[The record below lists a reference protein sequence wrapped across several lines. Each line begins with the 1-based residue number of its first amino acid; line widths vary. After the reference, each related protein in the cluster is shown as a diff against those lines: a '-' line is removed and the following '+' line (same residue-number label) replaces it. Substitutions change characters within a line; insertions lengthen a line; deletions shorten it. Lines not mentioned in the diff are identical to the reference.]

1 MELKEVERVQHVS
14 HASGLGNWIMV
25 PLSVTGIAGSGTHL
39 SGKMMQIKY
48 RIPTLANVN

>member
-1 MELKEVERVQHVS
+1 MS
-14 HASGLGNWIMV
+14 HASGLGNWIIV
-25 PLSVTGIAGSGTHL
+25 SLSVTGIAGGGTHL